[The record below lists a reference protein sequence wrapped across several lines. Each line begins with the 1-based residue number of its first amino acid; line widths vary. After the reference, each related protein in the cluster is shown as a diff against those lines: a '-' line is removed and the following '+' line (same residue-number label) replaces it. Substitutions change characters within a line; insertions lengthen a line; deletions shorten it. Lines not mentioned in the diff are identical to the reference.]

1 MTMKKSI
8 RALCAIVLLVLLCAG
23 LSACGGGP
31 PQFDLPPGATVLR
44 LAEADDVP
52 SLDPAVGYDTM
63 SWMFEQMLF
72 NTLVRYGDAN
82 IELEPDLAQSWEISA
97 DARTFTFHLRDDAR
111 FTSGRAVGSADFKYS
126 IERVLRPSTRSKGM
140 EFFRGIEGAGEFVD
154 GKSAGVRGIETPD
167 PRTIIF
173 RLTAPDPLFIHKLS
187 MPFAAAIPRE
197 IAEKWGEDFSQHP
210 VGSGPFKLLQWIGG
224 QRIVLVRNPSYHVA
238 GVPRLDAVDMLL
250 GVNGELEWLKFE
262 AGEIDVATIPPAEF
276 PYVMKT
282 PALRALTLHKTD
294 IRVQYLGMNCE
305 MWPFTDVRVRR
316 AFNYAIN
323 REKLVKLLN
332 GRGVA
337 ARGILPPNLPG
348 SDPAIKGYA
357 YDPDKARRLLEDA
370 RVPRGYAPEL
380 WLRADQTALTL
391 GQSIQQDLALVGI
404 NVALKP
410 LAWGPLLEAIRQPRT
425 VQLFQMGWEAD
436 FPDPDNFLN
445 VLLTRRQWGANNDT
459 FYYDPRVD
467 ALVDEAAPMA
477 DLTRRYELYREAER
491 IVMDDAPWVP
501 LYNPVSYVIRQPWVR
516 DYELN
521 PLRPTRLERVRLA
534 ERTGHAPPR

>member
-1 MTMKKSI
+1 
-8 RALCAIVLLVLLCAG
+8 V
-23 LSACGGGP
+23 
-31 PQFDLPPGATVLR
+31 
-44 LAEADDVP
+44 
-52 SLDPAVGYDTM
+52 
-63 SWMFEQMLF
+63 
-72 NTLVRYGDAN
+72 
-82 IELEPDLAQSWEISA
+82 
-97 DARTFTFHLRDDAR
+97 
-111 FTSGRAVGSADFKYS
+111 
-126 IERVLRPSTRSKGM
+126 
-140 EFFRGIEGAGEFVD
+140 
-154 GKSAGVRGIETPD
+154 
-167 PRTIIF
+167 
-173 RLTAPDPLFIHKLS
+173 HKLS

-197 IAEKWGEDFSQHP
+197 AAEKWGEDFSQHA
-210 VGSGPFKLLQWIGG
+210 VGSGPFKLRQWIGG
-224 QRIVLVRNPSYHVA
+224 QRIALVRNPNYHIK

-282 PALRALTLHKTD
+282 SALRALTLHKTD

-348 SDPAIKGYA
+348 SDPAVKGYA
-357 YDPDKARRLLEDA
+357 YEPGKARRLLEDPA
-370 RVPRGYAPEL
+370 VPRGYAPEL
-380 WLRADQTALTL
+380 WVRADQTALTL
-391 GQSIQQDLALVGI
+391 AQSIQQDLALVGI
-404 NVALKP
+404 NIALKP
-410 LAWGPLLEAIRQPRT
+410 LAWGPLLDAIRQPRT

-467 ALVDEAAPMA
+467 ELVDEAAPIA

-491 IVMDDAPWVP
+491 IVIDDAPWVP

-516 DYELN
+516 DYQLN
-521 PLRPTRLERVRLA
+521 PLRPTRLEQVWLA
-534 ERTGHAPPR
+534 ERTGQVQAR